1 MKAYLNQQYIEQI
14 YKQLFDVPIKMP
26 LELIS
31 RAFLEYLF
39 QKKFKFLEDLYE
51 NLVKP
56 PV

>member
-1 MKAYLNQQYIEQI
+1 MNAYLNQQYIEQI
-14 YKQLFDVPIKMP
+14 YKLLFDVPIKMP
-26 LELIS
+26 LASIS
-31 RAFLEYLF
+31 SAFLEYLF